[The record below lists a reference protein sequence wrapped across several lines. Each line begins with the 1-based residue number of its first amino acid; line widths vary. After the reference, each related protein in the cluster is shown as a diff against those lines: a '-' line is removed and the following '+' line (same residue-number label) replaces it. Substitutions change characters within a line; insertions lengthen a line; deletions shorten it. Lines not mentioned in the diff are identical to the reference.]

1 MHFTILHIYSPSL
14 FYYALVKAHIKG
26 SLIQIIAICLWFS
39 CTFAF
44 WGTLFRN
51 PQNNL
56 YVDFNERHL
65 FAWYSAPILTI
76 ENSWEKSLYIMLT
89 SISRTWL
96 SIERTFFCLPSAKTT
111 WLCGLFLPFFGLFSV
126 MYHNFSIFSKLAVT
140 NHDIFIKAKKFSQV
154 KLKI

>member
-1 MHFTILHIYSPSL
+1 MASLQNEWNRGVGYGKNAHLNSVCTLQFYISTPPAL
-14 FYYALVKAHIKG
+14 FYYALVKG

-76 ENSWEKSLYIMLT
+76 ENSWEKSPPNQP
-89 SISRTWL
+89 SIAA
-96 SIERTFFCLPSAKTT
+96 F
-111 WLCGLFLPFFGLFSV
+111 FFGDCRQWKRRDIAVYFLV
-126 MYHNFSIFSKLAVT
+126 LYSKYFLSFYVCT
-140 NHDIFIKAKKFSQV
+140 
-154 KLKI
+154 

>member
-1 MHFTILHIYSPSL
+1 MALENQSIARLKKKTWWEKKPDHVKKCQMQIWISDLPSPLSKLEFKSRWLLYKMNEIGGWATVKMLIWILYALYNFTYLLPQPF
-14 FYYALVKAHIKG
+14 FYYALVKG

-89 SISRTWL
+89 T
-96 SIERTFFCLPSAKTT
+96 
-111 WLCGLFLPFFGLFSV
+111 
-126 MYHNFSIFSKLAVT
+126 
-140 NHDIFIKAKKFSQV
+140 
-154 KLKI
+154 

>member
-1 MHFTILHIYSPSL
+1 MASLQNEWNRGVGHGKNAHLNSVCTLQFYISTPPAL
-14 FYYALVKAHIKG
+14 FYYALVKG

-96 SIERTFFCLPSAKTT
+96 SIERTFFLSALGYST
-111 WLCGLFLPFFGLFSV
+111 WLCGLFLPFFWKT
-126 MYHNFSIFSKLAVT
+126 SIFLAY
-140 NHDIFIKAKKFSQV
+140 FSRF
-154 KLKI
+154 LHPN

>member
-1 MHFTILHIYSPSL
+1 MASLQNEWNRGVGYGKNAHLNSVCTLQFYISTPPAL
-14 FYYALVKAHIKG
+14 FYYALVKG

-89 SISRTWL
+89 LHTVQKLRVISNKCPK
-96 SIERTFFCLPSAKTT
+96 TFDSFFSLYGIGTYIKT
-111 WLCGLFLPFFGLFSV
+111 
-126 MYHNFSIFSKLAVT
+126 
-140 NHDIFIKAKKFSQV
+140 
-154 KLKI
+154 LK

>member
-1 MHFTILHIYSPSL
+1 MNSVCTLQFYISTPPAL
-14 FYYALVKAHIKG
+14 FYYALVKG

-96 SIERTFFCLPSAKTT
+96 SIERTFFVCPWLKWRDFAVYFYHSLDYFLLCTTISAYFLNWPLP
-111 WLCGLFLPFFGLFSV
+111 
-126 MYHNFSIFSKLAVT
+126 
-140 NHDIFIKAKKFSQV
+140 FIKAK
-154 KLKI
+154 

>member
-1 MHFTILHIYSPSL
+1 MASLQNEWNRGVGYGKNAHLNSVCTLQFYISTPPAL
-14 FYYALVKAHIKG
+14 FYYALVKG

-96 SIERTFFCLPSAKTT
+96 SKERTFFVCPRLFDVTLRFISTI
-111 WLCGLFLPFFGLFSV
+111 LLENFYFSSLFL
-126 MYHNFSIFSKLAVT
+126 
-140 NHDIFIKAKKFSQV
+140 
-154 KLKI
+154 